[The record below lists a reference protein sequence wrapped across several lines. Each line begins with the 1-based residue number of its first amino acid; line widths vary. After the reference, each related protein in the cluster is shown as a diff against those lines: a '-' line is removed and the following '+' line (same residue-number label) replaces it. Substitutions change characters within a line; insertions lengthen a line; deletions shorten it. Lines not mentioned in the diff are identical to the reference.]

1 MNADY
6 ARIEKAIGYIR
17 SNIGSQPSVERI
29 ATHVGVSV
37 YHFHRLFRR
46 WAGISPKRY
55 LSLLT
60 VDQARQ
66 LLAGSRSVLD
76 VSLELGLSSPS
87 RLHEQFVS
95 IEAVTPGEFKTR
107 GQGIEI
113 AYGVHGGPFGETL
126 IAQTRRGICF
136 LAFTNQ
142 ATLEKELNRLRRLY
156 PAASLREN
164 PQAIA
169 ATAQRLFDVGETPD
183 APFHLLV
190 KGTNFQINVWRGL
203 LRIPRGGITSYRQ
216 LAHAVGRGDAVR
228 AVANA
233 VAANPVH
240 YLIPCHRVLRAD
252 GDIGGFRAG
261 IRLKREL
268 LDWEAD
274 SAHGQKP

>member
-1 MNADY
+1 MNEDY

-29 ATHVGVSV
+29 AAHVGVSV

-66 LLAGSRSVLD
+66 LLGGSRSVLD

-113 AYGVHGGPFGETL
+113 AYGVHAGPFGETL

-156 PAASLREN
+156 PLASLRGN
-164 PQAIA
+164 PAAIA
-169 ATAQRLFDVGETPD
+169 ATAQRLFDVGETPGE
-183 APFHLLV
+183 PFHLLV

-216 LAHAVGRGDAVR
+216 LAQAVGRGDAVR

-240 YLIPCHRVLRAD
+240 YLIPCHRVLRAN

-261 IRLKREL
+261 IGLKREL
-268 LDWEAD
+268 LDWEQG
-274 SAHGQKP
+274 SA